1 MTQPK
6 PIGQQLREIREA
18 AGLPAAEV
26 ARRCDPPTHTA
37 NVLRVEEDRS
47 GTTIQLARRIA
58 VALGY
63 DLAIIAREKSMSQLI
78 GWVEKLPNG
87 DLRYCEQMAEIDDE
101 EGVTGTSGAY
111 CLDDYDRESCE
122 EFLGKGVTINGINP
136 YHSDAIVV
144 ASFVCE

>member
-6 PIGQQLREIREA
+6 PIGQQLRELREA

-37 NVLRVEEDRS
+37 NVLRVEEDRN

-63 DLAIIAREKSMSQLI
+63 EL
-78 GWVEKLPNG
+78 V
-87 DLRYCEQMAEIDDE
+87 LRKE
-101 EGVTGTSGAY
+101 E
-111 CLDDYDRESCE
+111 
-122 EFLGKGVTINGINP
+122 
-136 YHSDAIVV
+136 
-144 ASFVCE
+144 